1 MPRLI
6 NLEKLKLTLKE
17 TKMKT
22 LDNQETSLKAELCF
36 RGPCNIVYKVKNILC
51 PDGKRRT
58 AYLTSL
64 QGSSSNYRITV
75 KGKSVTGFVTYANEA
90 SCTEL
95 DELDYKFIPFMG
107 GKNAKLFFNN
117 YMIKVD

>member
-1 MPRLI
+1 
-6 NLEKLKLTLKE
+6 
-17 TKMKT
+17 MKT

-36 RGPCNIVYKVKNILC
+36 RGPLKILYKVKNILC

-64 QGSSSNYRITV
+64 QGSISSYRITV
-75 KGKSVTGFVTYANEA
+75 NGKSVTGFVTCANEA

-95 DELDYKFIPFMG
+95 DYKFIPFMER
-107 GKNAKLFFNN
+107 KNAKLFFKN